1 MKKTVLL
8 LLFLTAIIMPVQ
20 VQANQILFEHTERTY
35 ISHNVVYER
44 NRQVTN
50 AGFLDVHILTV
61 PLNDPYISVSPV
73 ESQQDLGVRETALNL
88 LTQAG
93 AIGGINADFFGL
105 AGTHTLAF
113 GPVIADG
120 ELLSISHHYNQGSN
134 EFASFFLTNDNFPML
149 RYITP
154 RIWLGINGMEKARVY
169 GINKVANV
177 YRPIIINR
185 HGMSSTASLSAR
197 FPDLHKIV
205 VENGV
210 IIGNTVGPV
219 TVPQDGFVIVMNPEC
234 FARYRPDTWLGMY
247 AQYEVFT
254 NLGQSL
260 SEIQTAIGGGGL
272 ILQHG
277 QTVNDTGTAI
287 PGRHPR
293 SAIGITGDFN
303 TLILM
308 TVDGRGHS
316 IGATHEDM
324 ANLLRRA
331 GATEAMHFDGGGSST
346 MVAQVDGRGAPL
358 EVVNRVSDGSQRRI
372 INALGV
378 FDNST
383 PGAVSQLVLTPYER
397 YVPRGMGLALSA
409 YGMDTHRHR
418 IPINFENVVF
428 SAYTVANGQKSPAVG
443 TWNGN
448 VFTAEHAGELYIQA
462 QYGEISVSKTY
473 MVQDFVALQFS
484 TPSIAIMEG
493 NNVPLAVTGVTS
505 TGLLSNL
512 SADFGYL
519 QFTVNPESLGTVQN
533 HVFVPSGAGAGYI
546 TATLGNIQTHL
557 PVAVGATSQNIAD
570 FATLPAVIGGNPFAL
585 SVQVQGDGSERQLRA
600 RVADA
605 AGTSHSINFGVIN
618 FSDEQ
623 SLVANIPG
631 TGPYVLERLYTVS
644 GYVQEDVTGGL
655 IGSMQALSR
664 IQATVPIPPATQFTD
679 PLRSNRGGTPSLNLG
694 LPAGGTLGYSARAEH
709 STAILQMTA
718 ANRGIFASDRSQWG
732 RFLADINAANPNFV
746 VIRMDVNPLRA
757 LNRDEQYLF
766 HQALRT
772 QQNMG
777 RTVFVVSNA
786 ESSPAFALRDGIR
799 YIDLG
804 RVGTDT
810 TIQFWIVDGQIWY
823 DF

>member
-8 LLFLTAIIMPVQ
+8 LLLLTATFLPVQ
-20 VQANQILFEHTERTY
+20 VQAQVLFEHVERTY

-44 NRQVTN
+44 NRQVTS

-61 PLNDPYISVSPV
+61 PLNDPYITVAPV

-120 ELLSISHHYNQGSN
+120 QLLSISHHYNQGTN
-134 EFASFFLTNDNFPML
+134 EFASFFLTHDNFPML

-185 HGMSSTASLSAR
+185 HGMDSTVSLSTR

-205 VENGV
+205 VDNGR
-210 IIGNTVGPV
+210 IISTTVGPV
-219 TVPQDGFVIVMNPEC
+219 MVPQDGFVIVMNPEC
-234 FARYRPDTWLGMY
+234 FATHRPYTWIGMY

-254 NLGQSL
+254 NLGQNL

-277 QTVNDTGTAI
+277 QTVHDTGTAI
-287 PGRHPR
+287 AGRHPR
-293 SAIGITGDFN
+293 SALGISSDFS

-331 GATEAMHFDGGGSST
+331 GAIKAMHFDGGGSST
-346 MVAQVDGRGAPL
+346 MVAQVDGRVAPL
-358 EVVNRVSDGSQRRI
+358 QVVNRVSDGSQRRI

-383 PGAVSQLVLTPYER
+383 PGDLAQLVLTPYER
-397 YVPRGMGLALSA
+397 YVPRGMGLNLGV
-409 YGMDTHRHR
+409 YGLDLHLHR
-418 IPINFENVVF
+418 IPLNFNNIVF
-428 SAYTVANGQKSPAVG
+428 SAYTVVNGYRTPAAG
-443 TWNGN
+443 TWNNN
-448 VFTAEHAGELYIQA
+448 VFIPEQTGEVYIRV
-462 QYGEISVSKTY
+462 QYGDIIASKTY
-473 MVQDFVALQFS
+473 MIQDFAALQFS
-484 TPSIAIMEG
+484 TSSIAIMEG
-493 NNVPLAVTGVTS
+493 DTAPLAVTGITS
-505 TGLLSNL
+505 NGLLSNL
-512 SADFGYL
+512 SVDFGYV
-519 QFTVNPESLGTVQN
+519 QFTVTPENLGTVQN
-533 HVFVPSGAGAGYI
+533 HIFVPGIAGAGYI
-546 TATLGNIQTHL
+546 TATLGNVQAHL
-557 PVAVGATSQNIAD
+557 PVAVGATSQTVAD

-585 SVQVQGDGSERQLRA
+585 SIQVSGDNSERQLRA

-605 AGTSHSINFGVIN
+605 AGVSHSVNFGIINFDDTQTLI
-618 FSDEQ
+618 
-623 SLVANIPG
+623 ANIPG
-631 TGPYVLERLYTVS
+631 TGPYVLERIYIVT
-644 GYVQEDVTGGL
+644 GYAQEDDASL
-655 IGSMQALSR
+655 ISSMSALSR
-664 IQATVPIPPATQFTD
+664 HQPTVPIPPSTPFTD
-679 PLRSNRGGTPSLNLG
+679 PLRSNRGGTPSFNLG
-694 LPAGGTLGYSARAEH
+694 LPAGGELAYSARVEAGA
-709 STAILQMTA
+709 AILQMTA
-718 ANRGIFASDRSQWG
+718 ANRGIFASDRSQWA
-732 RFLADINAANPNFV
+732 RFLPDINAANPNFV
-746 VIRMDVNPLRA
+746 IIRMDVNPLTA
-757 LNRDEQYLF
+757 LSRDEQYLF

-772 QQNMG
+772 QQNLG
-777 RTVFVVSNA
+777 RTVFVISNA
-786 ESSPAFALRDGIR
+786 ESSPVFALRDGIR

-804 RVGTDT
+804 HAGTDI

>member
-8 LLFLTAIIMPVQ
+8 LLLLTAIILPVQ
-20 VQANQILFEHTERTY
+20 VQAQQILFEHTERTY

-61 PLNDPYISVSPV
+61 PLNDPYISVAPV

-120 ELLSISHHYNQGSN
+120 QLMSISHHYNQGSN

-154 RIWLGINGMEKARVY
+154 RIWLGINGVEKARVY

-185 HGMSSTASLSAR
+185 HGMSSTSSLSAR

-205 VENGV
+205 VDNGV

-234 FARYRPDTWLGMY
+234 FARYRPYTWIGMY
-247 AQYEVFT
+247 AQYDVFT
-254 NLGQSL
+254 NLGANL
-260 SEIQTAIGGGGL
+260 SDIQTAIGGGGL

-277 QTVNDTGTAI
+277 QTVHDTGTAI
-287 PGRHPR
+287 SGRHPR
-293 SAIGITGDFN
+293 SAIGITADFN
-303 TLILM
+303 KLILM

-331 GATEAMHFDGGGSST
+331 GASEAMHFDGGGSST

-358 EVVNRVSDGSQRRI
+358 QVVNRVSDGSQRRV

-383 PGAVSQLVLTPYER
+383 PGAVSQLVITPEER
-397 YVPRGMGLALSA
+397 YVPRGMGLVLGV

-418 IPINFENVVF
+418 IPINFENVAF
-428 SAYTVANGQKSPAVG
+428 SAYTNGYPAAG

-448 VFTAEHAGELYIQA
+448 TFHPDHAGELYIVA
-462 QYGEISVSKTY
+462 TYGDITASRTY
-473 MVQDFVALQFS
+473 TVQDFAALQFS
-484 TPSIAIMEG
+484 MPSIAIMEG
-493 NNVPLAVTGVTS
+493 ETAPVTVTGVTP
-505 TGLLSNL
+505 TGVLSNL
-512 SADFGYL
+512 SASFGYV
-519 QFTVNPESLGTVQN
+519 QFTVNPESLGSVQN
-533 HVFVPSGAGAGYI
+533 GIFVPGSTGSGYI
-546 TATLGNIQTHL
+546 TAILGNVRAHL
-557 PVAVGATSQNIAD
+557 PVAVGATSQAIAD

-585 SVQVQGDGSERQLRA
+585 SVQVAGDGSERQLRA

-605 AGTSHSINFGVIN
+605 AGTSHPINFGVIDFN
-618 FSDEQ
+618 DSQ
-623 SLVANIPG
+623 TLIANIPG
-631 TGPYVLERLYTVS
+631 TGPYVLERIYMVT
-644 GYVQEDVTGGL
+644 GYAQEDDASL
-655 IGSMQALSR
+655 ISSMYALSR
-664 IQATVPIPPATQFTD
+664 IQSTVTIPPTTQFTD
-679 PLRSNRGGTPSLNLG
+679 PLRNNRGGTPNLNLG
-694 LPAGGTLGYSARAEH
+694 LPAGGALAYSARAE
-709 STAILQMTA
+709 SGTAILQMTA
-718 ANRGIFASDRSQWG
+718 TNRGIFASDRSQWG
-732 RFLADINAANPNFV
+732 RFLTDINNANPNFV
-746 VIRMDVNPLRA
+746 VIRMDVNSLRA

-772 QQNMG
+772 QQDMG

-804 RVGTDT
+804 RTGTDT

>member
-8 LLFLTAIIMPVQ
+8 LLFLTAIILPVQ
-20 VQANQILFEHTERTY
+20 VQAQVLFEHTERTY

-44 NRQVTN
+44 SRQVTS

-61 PLNDPYISVSPV
+61 PLNDPYISVAPV

-88 LTQAG
+88 LAQVG
-93 AIGGINADFFGL
+93 AIGGINADFFGMQ
-105 AGTHTLAF
+105 GTHTLAF

-120 ELLSISHHYNQGSN
+120 QLMSISHHYNQGSN

-154 RIWLGINGMEKARVY
+154 RIWLGINGMEKTRVY

-185 HGMSSTASLSAR
+185 HGMDTTASLSAR
-197 FPDLHKIV
+197 FPNLHKIV
-205 VENGV
+205 VDNGRV
-210 IIGNTVGPV
+210 TGSTVGPV

-234 FARYRPDTWLGMY
+234 FMNSRAYTWTGMY
-247 AQYEVFT
+247 AQYDVFT
-254 NLGQSL
+254 NLGQNL

-277 QTVNDTGTAI
+277 QTVHDTGTAI

-293 SAIGITGDFN
+293 SAIGITPDFN

-346 MVAQVDGRGAPL
+346 MVAQVDGREAPL
-358 EVVNRVSDGSQRRI
+358 QVVNRVSEGSQRRV

-378 FDNST
+378 FDAST

-397 YVPRGMGLALSA
+397 YVPRGMGLNLSV
-409 YGMDTHRHR
+409 YGLDLHRHR
-418 IPINFENVVF
+418 IPINFANVVF
-428 SAYTVANGQKSPAVG
+428 SAYVNGSPAAG

-448 VFTAEHAGELYIQA
+448 VFVADQAGEIYIRA
-462 QYGEISVSKTY
+462 QYGDITVSKTY
-473 MVQDFVALQFS
+473 MVQDFAALQFS

-493 NNVPLAVTGVTS
+493 NNVPLVVTGVTS

-533 HVFVPSGAGAGYI
+533 HVFVPNGTGSGYI
-546 TATLGNIQTHL
+546 TAILGNVRAHL
-557 PVAVGATSQNIAD
+557 PVAVGATSEAVAD

-585 SVQVQGDGSERQLRA
+585 SVQVQGDNSERQLRA

-605 AGTSHSINFGVIN
+605 AGTNHSISFGVIN
-618 FSDEQ
+618 FSDAQ

-631 TGPYVLERLYTVS
+631 AGPYVLERLYTVM
-644 GYVQEDVTGGL
+644 GYVQEDVTSGL
-655 IGSMQALSR
+655 VTNMNALSR
-664 IQATVPIPPATQFTD
+664 IQPTVPIPPATQFTD

-694 LPAGGTLGYSARAEH
+694 LPAGGELAYSARAEH
-709 STAILQMTA
+709 GTAILQMTA

-732 RFLADINAANPNFV
+732 RFLPDINAANPSFV
-746 VIRMDVNPLRA
+746 VIRMDVNPLRT
-757 LNRDEQYLF
+757 LSRDEQYLF

-804 RVGTDT
+804 RTGTDT